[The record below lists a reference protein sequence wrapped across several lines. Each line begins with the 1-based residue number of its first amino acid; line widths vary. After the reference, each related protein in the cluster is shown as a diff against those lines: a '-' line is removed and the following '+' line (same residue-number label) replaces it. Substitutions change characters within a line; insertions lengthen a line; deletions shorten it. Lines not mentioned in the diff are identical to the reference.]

1 VIPDDAHVRNA
12 FTLPG
17 RGITR
22 RGANYDDNYLADG
35 THDAGLIFTS
45 YQSELKKFLDIQ
57 SALSMMDSLNKWTT
71 PVGSALFIIPTG
83 VQKGDWVGSSLL
95 G

>member
-1 VIPDDAHVRNA
+1 MIPEDAHVRLA
-12 FTLPG
+12 FTDKN

-45 YQSELKKFLDIQ
+45 FQSELRRFTDIQ
-57 SALSMMDSLNKWTT
+57 SALAMVDSLNKWTT
-71 PVGSALFIIPTG
+71 PIGSALFIIPTG
-83 VQKGDWVGSSLL
+83 VAKGDWVGSSLL